1 MARYSKIIFI
11 SVLIS
16 IPLNLFSSD
25 DTQTIPKILE
35 LNAEDSY
42 LTRLVTAI
50 SERAHY
56 SQSSVNNESSIKI
69 LNEYIDTLDRNKMYF
84 SQTDITYFQRY
95 KYKLDDS
102 LRDGELRPIFDIFS
116 TYRLRV
122 QQRLE
127 HSLKTIDE
135 IDGFETDDS
144 YQFRITKNKWK
155 YDESIINDGW
165 TKKTTNDLLSLVIA
179 GQELEAAK
187 ETLRKRY
194 HRFIERINDYD
205 EQDVLNLFLNAYMKN
220 LDPHS
225 SYLNPSE
232 AEEYEIQTSLSY
244 QGIGARLQAND
255 DFVQIVDLIP
265 GGPAFKD
272 GTIKPLDKIIGVNH
286 DSKTMIDVIGWDLN
300 EVVKLI
306 RGPKG
311 SVITLKILPSSQEG
325 DSLPYD
331 VSLTRDDIS
340 LEEQAASSFIKT
352 INDNNYEY
360 QIGVI
365 KIPGFYQ
372 DYAARRRGDE
382 DYKSTTSDVRKI
394 VDEFKDIGI
403 DAIVIDLRGNSGGL
417 LDEATGLTG
426 LFIDE
431 GPVVQLKDM
440 EDNIEVIEDPIP
452 GTIYD
457 GPISVV
463 IDRFSASASEIFAA
477 AIQDY
482 SRGLVIGQKS
492 FGKGSVQNL
501 YPLDRYSRYKSEKG
515 FGQLTL
521 TIAKYYRVNGSGTQN
536 KGVIP
541 DISLPSFIDESVVGE
556 ENKNNTLPWDQIMAL
571 SYDKDSNL
579 EITKNVLM
587 NNHQIR
593 EKNNSAIQFIN
604 KEIEYFEEESEID
617 LITLNYDKRLQRR
630 NSRTEEIEN
639 RRNQN
644 LSELGYTDDYDFD
657 EFRDETILN
666 EVYSVMIDMITENEQ
681 SVSIL
686 TSPSLQD
693 NS

>member
-1 MARYSKIIFI
+1 MVL
-11 SVLIS
+11 SV
-16 IPLNLFSSD
+16 PLTLSSSD
-25 DTQTIPKILE
+25 EILSVPKVLE

-69 LNEYIDTLDRNKMYF
+69 LNEYINTLDRNKMYF

-102 LRDGELRPIFDIFS
+102 LRDGKLEPIFDIFS

-122 QQRLE
+122 QQRLD
-127 HSLKTIDE
+127 HSLQTIDE
-135 IDGFETDDS
+135 IDDFESNDS
-144 YQFRITKNKWK
+144 YQFRNTKNKWK
-155 YDESIINDGW
+155 YDETVINDEW
-165 TKKTTNDLLSLVIA
+165 SKKTTNDLLSLVIA
-179 GQELEAAK
+179 GQDLETAK
-187 ETLRKRY
+187 ETLKKRY
-194 HRFIERINDYD
+194 HRFIKRINDYD
-205 EQDVLNLFLNAYMKN
+205 EQDVLNLFLNAYMKH

-255 DFVQIVDLIP
+255 DFVQIVNLIP
-265 GGPAFKD
+265 GGPAFKE

-286 DSKTMIDVIGWDLN
+286 DSKKMIDVIGWDLN

-311 SVITLKILPSSQEG
+311 SVITLRIMPANQEG

-331 VSLTRDDIS
+331 VSLTRDEIS

-372 DYAARRRGDE
+372 DYAARRRGDK

-501 YPLDRYSRYKSEKG
+501 YPLDRYSRYKSDKG

-521 TIAKYYRVNGSGTQN
+521 TIAKFYRVNGSGTQN

-556 ENKNNTLPWDQIMAL
+556 ENKDNTLPWDQIIAL
-571 SYDKDSNL
+571 SYGKDPNL
-579 EITKNVLM
+579 EITKDIVTS
-587 NNHQIR
+587 NHQIR
-593 EKNNSAIQFIN
+593 AKNNLSFQYIN
-604 KEIEYFEEESEID
+604 KEIKYFEEESEID
-617 LITLNYDKRLQRR
+617 LITLNYEERLKRR
-630 NSRTEEIEN
+630 NSKTEEIEN
-639 RRNQN
+639 RRKQN
-644 LSELGYTDDYDFD
+644 LTELGYTDNYDFD
-657 EFRDETILN
+657 DFRDETILN
-666 EVYSVMIDMITENEQ
+666 EVYSVMIDMIMQREQ
-681 SVSIL
+681 SLSSLIS
-686 TSPSLQD
+686 TELQD
-693 NS
+693 KS

>member
-1 MARYSKIIFI
+1 
-11 SVLIS
+11 
-16 IPLNLFSSD
+16 
-25 DTQTIPKILE
+25 
-35 LNAEDSY
+35 
-42 LTRLVTAI
+42 
-50 SERAHY
+50 
-56 SQSSVNNESSIKI
+56 
-69 LNEYIDTLDRNKMYF
+69 
-84 SQTDITYFQRY
+84 
-95 KYKLDDS
+95 
-102 LRDGELRPIFDIFS
+102 
-116 TYRLRV
+116 
-122 QQRLE
+122 
-127 HSLKTIDE
+127 
-135 IDGFETDDS
+135 
-144 YQFRITKNKWK
+144 
-155 YDESIINDGW
+155 
-165 TKKTTNDLLSLVIA
+165 
-179 GQELEAAK
+179 
-187 ETLRKRY
+187 
-194 HRFIERINDYD
+194 
-205 EQDVLNLFLNAYMKN
+205 
-220 LDPHS
+220 
-225 SYLNPSE
+225 
-232 AEEYEIQTSLSY
+232 
-244 QGIGARLQAND
+244 
-255 DFVQIVDLIP
+255 
-265 GGPAFKD
+265 
-272 GTIKPLDKIIGVNH
+272 
-286 DSKTMIDVIGWDLN
+286 MIDVIGWDLN

-394 VDEFKDIGI
+394 VDEFNDIGI

-579 EITKNVLM
+579 EITKNVLT

-617 LITLNYDKRLQRR
+617 QITLNYDKRLQRR
-630 NSRTEEIEN
+630 NSRTEEIES
-639 RRNQN
+639 RRSQN
-644 LSELGYTDDYDFD
+644 LIELGYTDDYDFD

-666 EVYSVMIDMITENEQ
+666 EVYSVMIDMIIEKEQ

>member
-1 MARYSKIIFI
+1 MSRIFKK
-11 SVLIS
+11 LILAAALC
-16 IPLNLFSSD
+16 IPLNISAIND
-25 DTQTIPKILE
+25 EQNIPQILQ
-35 LNAEDSY
+35 LNPEDAY
-42 LTRLVTAI
+42 LTRLVAAI

-56 SQSSVNNESSIKI
+56 SQLTINNESSIRI

-84 SQTDITYFQRY
+84 SQSDIIYFQRY
-95 KYKLDDS
+95 KYQLDDS

-122 QQRLE
+122 QQRLD
-127 HSLKTIDE
+127 HSLQVIDS
-135 IDGFETDDS
+135 IDGFDS
-144 YQFRITKNKWK
+144 DEEYQFKNTKNKWK
-155 YDESIINDGW
+155 YDESAINSEW

-179 GQELEAAK
+179 GQELKIAK
-187 ETLRKRY
+187 ETLNKRY
-194 HRFIERINDYD
+194 LRFIKRINEYD
-205 EQDVLNLFLNAYMKN
+205 EQDVLNIFLNAYMN
-220 LDPHS
+220 HLDPHS

-244 QGIGARLQAND
+244 QGIGARLQTND
-255 DFVQIVDLIP
+255 DFIQIVDLIP
-265 GGPAFKD
+265 GGPAFRD
-272 GTIKPLDKIIGVNH
+272 GTIKPLDNIIGVY
-286 DSKTMIDVIGWDLN
+286 DDETMIDVIGWDVN

-311 SVITLKILPSSQEG
+311 SVITLKILPSDQDG
-325 DSLPYD
+325 DAIPYEI
-331 VSLTRDDIS
+331 SLTRDEIS

-352 INDNNYEY
+352 IIDDDQEY

-372 DYAARRRGDE
+372 DYAARRRGDK
-382 DYKSTTSDVRKI
+382 DFKSTTSDVEKI
-394 VDEFKDIGI
+394 VTEFKEIGI
-403 DAIVIDLRGNSGGL
+403 NGIVIDLRGNSGGL

-440 EDNIEVIEDPIP
+440 EDNIEVIDDPIP

-515 FGQLTL
+515 FGQMTL

-541 DISLPSFIDESVVGE
+541 DITLPSFIDETIVGE
-556 ENKNNTLPWDQIMAL
+556 ENKNNTLPWDQIIGL
-571 SYDKDSNL
+571 DYSKDPKL
-579 EITKNVLM
+579 EVTKSIITR
-587 NNHQIR
+587 NHQIR
-593 EKNNSAIQFIN
+593 EKDDPAIQYMN
-604 KEIEYFEEESEID
+604 DEIEYFEKESEID
-617 LITLNYDKRLQRR
+617 LITLNYEKRLERR
-630 NSRTEEIEN
+630 DSKKDEVESRRT
-639 RRNQN
+639 RK
-644 LSELGYTDDYDFD
+644 LLELGYDGDYDFD
-657 EFRDETILN
+657 DFRDETILN
-666 EVYSVMIDMITENEQ
+666 QVYSVMLDMIMQKHQ
-681 SVSIL
+681 SASSSVPNDPI
-686 TSPSLQD
+686 D

>member
-1 MARYSKIIFI
+1 MVL
-11 SVLIS
+11 SV
-16 IPLNLFSSD
+16 PLSLSSSD
-25 DTQTIPKILE
+25 ETLSVPKVLE

-69 LNEYIDTLDRNKMYF
+69 LNEYINTLDRNKMYF

-102 LRDGELRPIFDIFS
+102 LRDGKLEPIFDIFS

-122 QQRLE
+122 QQRLD
-127 HSLKTIDE
+127 HSLQTIDE
-135 IDGFETDDS
+135 IDDFESDDS
-144 YQFRITKNKWK
+144 YQFRNTKNKWK
-155 YDESIINDGW
+155 YDETVINDEW
-165 TKKTTNDLLSLVIA
+165 SKKTTNDLLSLVIA
-179 GQELEAAK
+179 GQDLETAK
-187 ETLRKRY
+187 ETLKKRY
-194 HRFIERINDYD
+194 HRFIKRINDYD
-205 EQDVLNLFLNAYMKN
+205 EQDVLNLFLNAYMRH

-255 DFVQIVDLIP
+255 DFVQIVNLIP
-265 GGPAFKD
+265 GGPAFKE

-286 DSKTMIDVIGWDLN
+286 DSKKMIDVIGWDLN

-311 SVITLKILPSSQEG
+311 SVITLRIMPANQEG

-331 VSLTRDDIS
+331 VSLTRDEIS

-372 DYAARRRGDE
+372 DYAARRRGDK

-501 YPLDRYSRYKSEKG
+501 YPLDRYSRYKSDKG

-521 TIAKYYRVNGSGTQN
+521 TIAKFYRVNGSGTQN

-556 ENKNNTLPWDQIMAL
+556 ENKDNTLPWDQIIAL
-571 SYDKDSNL
+571 SYGKDPNL
-579 EITKNVLM
+579 EITKDIVTS
-587 NNHQIR
+587 NHQIR
-593 EKNNSAIQFIN
+593 AKNNLSFQYIN
-604 KEIEYFEEESEID
+604 KEIKYFEEESEID
-617 LITLNYDKRLQRR
+617 LITLNYEERLKRR
-630 NSRTEEIEN
+630 NSKTEEIEN
-639 RRNQN
+639 RRKQN
-644 LSELGYTDDYDFD
+644 LTELGYTDNYDFD
-657 EFRDETILN
+657 DFRDETILN
-666 EVYSVMIDMITENEQ
+666 EVYSVMIDMIMQREQ
-681 SVSIL
+681 SLSSLIS
-686 TSPSLQD
+686 TELQD
-693 NS
+693 KS

>member
-1 MARYSKIIFI
+1 MAKCSKIIFFLIII
-11 SVLIS
+11 SV
-16 IPLNLFSSD
+16 PLSLSSFD
-25 DTQTIPKILE
+25 DTLSVPKVLE

-56 SQSSVNNESSIKI
+56 TQSSVNNESSIKI
-69 LNEYIDTLDRNKMYF
+69 LNEYINTLDRNKIYF

-102 LRDGELRPIFDIFS
+102 LRDGELGPIFDIFS

-122 QQRLE
+122 QQRLD
-127 HSLKTIDE
+127 HSLQTINE
-135 IDGFETDDS
+135 IDDFESDDS
-144 YQFRITKNKWK
+144 YQFRNTKNKWK
-155 YDESIINDGW
+155 YDESIINEEWG
-165 TKKTTNDLLSLVIA
+165 KKTKNDLLSLVIA
-179 GQELEAAK
+179 GQDLETAK

-194 HRFIERINDYD
+194 HRFIKRINDYD
-205 EQDVLNLFLNAYMKN
+205 EQDVLNLFLNAYMKH

-244 QGIGARLQAND
+244 QGIGARLQTND
-255 DFVQIVDLIP
+255 DFVQIVNLIP
-265 GGPAFKD
+265 GGPAFKE

-286 DSKTMIDVIGWDLN
+286 DNKKMIDVIGWDLN

-311 SVITLKILPSSQEG
+311 SVITLRIMPSNQDG

-331 VSLTRDDIS
+331 VSLTRDEIS

-352 INDNNYEY
+352 INDDNYEY

-372 DYAARRRGDE
+372 DYAARRRGDK
-382 DYKSTTSDVRKI
+382 DYKSTTSDVRNI

-440 EDNIEVIEDPIP
+440 EDNIEIIEDPIP

-501 YPLDRYSRYKSEKG
+501 YPLDRYSRYKSDKG

-521 TIAKYYRVNGSGTQN
+521 TIAKFYRVNGSGTQN

-556 ENKNNTLPWDQIMAL
+556 ENKDNTLPWDQIVAL
-571 SYDKDSNL
+571 SYAKDSNL
-579 EITKNVLM
+579 EITKNIVTS
-587 NNHQIR
+587 NHHIR
-593 EKNNSAIQFIN
+593 EKKNPAFQYINN
-604 KEIEYFEEESEID
+604 EIEYFEEENEID
-617 LITLNYDKRLQRR
+617 LITLNYEKRLKRR
-630 NSRTEEIEN
+630 NSKTEEIEN
-639 RRNQN
+639 RRKQN
-644 LSELGYTDDYDFD
+644 LSELGYTDNYDFD

-666 EVYSVMIDMITENEQ
+666 EVYSVMIDMIIQKEQ
-681 SVSIL
+681 SVSLL
-686 TSPSLQD
+686 TSTDLQD
-693 NS
+693 KS

>member
-1 MARYSKIIFI
+1 MPRILKNIILGI
-11 SVLIS
+11 VLI
-16 IPLNLFSSD
+16 IPLDVLANND
-25 DTQTIPKILE
+25 DQSIPKILQ
-35 LNAEDSY
+35 LNPEDAY
-42 LTRLVTAI
+42 LTRLVAAI

-56 SQSSVNNESSIKI
+56 SQSTINNESSIKI

-84 SQTDITYFQRY
+84 SQSDIIYFQRY

-122 QQRLE
+122 QQRLD
-127 HSLKTIDE
+127 HSLQVIHS
-135 IDGFETDDS
+135 IDGFESDEV
-144 YQFRITKNKWK
+144 YQFKNTKNKWK
-155 YDESIINDGW
+155 YDESVINSEW

-179 GQELEAAK
+179 GQELNTAK
-187 ETLRKRY
+187 ETLNKRY
-194 HRFIERINDYD
+194 LRFIKRINEYD
-205 EQDVLNLFLNAYMKN
+205 EQDVLNIFLNAYMN
-220 LDPHS
+220 HLDPHS

-244 QGIGARLQAND
+244 QGIGARLQTND
-255 DFVQIVDLIP
+255 DFIQIVDLIP

-272 GTIKPLDKIIGVNH
+272 GTIKPLDKIIGVY
-286 DSKTMIDVIGWDLN
+286 DDEKMIDVIGWDVN

-311 SVITLKILPSSQEG
+311 SVITLKILPSDQDG
-325 DSLPYD
+325 DAMPYEIA
-331 VSLTRDDIS
+331 LTRDEIS

-352 INDNNYEY
+352 IIDDGQEYE
-360 QIGVI
+360 IGVI

-372 DYAARRRGDE
+372 DYAARRRGDK
-382 DYKSTTSDVRKI
+382 DFKSTTSDVKKI
-394 VDEFKDIGI
+394 VTEFNEIGI
-403 DAIVIDLRGNSGGL
+403 DGIVIDLRGNSGGL

-440 EDNIEVIEDPIP
+440 ENNIEIIDDPIP

-482 SRGLVIGQKS
+482 SRGLIIGQKS

-515 FGQLTL
+515 FGQMTL

-541 DISLPSFIDESVVGE
+541 DITLPSFIDETVVGE
-556 ENKNNTLPWDQIMAL
+556 ENKNNTLPWDQIIGL
-571 SYDKDSNL
+571 DYTKDPDL
-579 EITKNVLM
+579 EVTKTIVTR
-587 NNHQIR
+587 NHQIR
-593 EKNNSAIQFIN
+593 EKDDPAIQYMN
-604 KEIEYFEEESEID
+604 DEIDYFEKESEID
-617 LITLNYDKRLQRR
+617 LITLNYEKRLERR
-630 NSRTEEIEN
+630 DSKKDEVEN
-639 RRNQN
+639 RRTRK
-644 LSELGYTDDYDFD
+644 LMELGYDDDYDFD
-657 EFRDETILN
+657 DFRDETILN
-666 EVYSVMIDMITENEQ
+666 QVYSVMLDMIMQKHQ
-681 SVSIL
+681 SASSSI
-686 TSPSLQD
+686 SNAGID

>member
-1 MARYSKIIFI
+1 
-11 SVLIS
+11 
-16 IPLNLFSSD
+16 
-25 DTQTIPKILE
+25 
-35 LNAEDSY
+35 
-42 LTRLVTAI
+42 
-50 SERAHY
+50 
-56 SQSSVNNESSIKI
+56 
-69 LNEYIDTLDRNKMYF
+69 
-84 SQTDITYFQRY
+84 
-95 KYKLDDS
+95 
-102 LRDGELRPIFDIFS
+102 
-116 TYRLRV
+116 
-122 QQRLE
+122 
-127 HSLKTIDE
+127 
-135 IDGFETDDS
+135 
-144 YQFRITKNKWK
+144 
-155 YDESIINDGW
+155 
-165 TKKTTNDLLSLVIA
+165 
-179 GQELEAAK
+179 
-187 ETLRKRY
+187 
-194 HRFIERINDYD
+194 
-205 EQDVLNLFLNAYMKN
+205 MKH

-225 SYLNPSE
+225 SYLNPAE

-286 DSKTMIDVIGWDLN
+286 DNKKMIDVIGWDLN

-352 INDNNYEY
+352 INDSNYEY

-372 DYAARRRGDE
+372 DYAARRRGDR

-556 ENKNNTLPWDQIMAL
+556 ENKDNTLPWDQIMSL
-571 SYDKDSNL
+571 TYDKDSNL
-579 EITKNVLM
+579 EITKNILTT
-587 NNHQIR
+587 NHQIR
-593 EKNNSAIQFIN
+593 EQNNAAIQFIN

-617 LITLNYDKRLQRR
+617 LITLNYDKRLQKR
-630 NSRTEEIEN
+630 NARTEEIES

-644 LSELGYTDDYDFD
+644 LSELGYTDNYDFD
-657 EFRDETILN
+657 DFRDETILN
-666 EVYSVMIDMITENEQ
+666 EVYSVMIDMIIEEEQ

-686 TSPSLQD
+686 TTPSLQD
-693 NS
+693 KS

>member
-1 MARYSKIIFI
+1 MPRILKNIILAI
-11 SVLIS
+11 VLV
-16 IPLNLFSSD
+16 IPLDVLANND
-25 DTQTIPKILE
+25 DQSIPKILQ
-35 LNAEDSY
+35 LNPEDAY
-42 LTRLVTAI
+42 LTRLVAAI

-56 SQSSVNNESSIKI
+56 SQSTINNESSIKI

-84 SQTDITYFQRY
+84 SQSDIIYFQRY
-95 KYKLDDS
+95 KYQLDDS

-122 QQRLE
+122 QQRLD
-127 HSLKTIDE
+127 HSLQVIHS
-135 IDGFETDDS
+135 IDGFESDEV
-144 YQFRITKNKWK
+144 YQFKNTKNKWK
-155 YDESIINDGW
+155 YDESVINSEW

-179 GQELEAAK
+179 GQELKTAK
-187 ETLRKRY
+187 ETLNKRY
-194 HRFIERINDYD
+194 LRFIKRINEYD
-205 EQDVLNLFLNAYMKN
+205 EQDVLNIFLNAYMN
-220 LDPHS
+220 HLDPHS

-244 QGIGARLQAND
+244 QGIGARLQTND
-255 DFVQIVDLIP
+255 DFIQIVDLIP

-272 GTIKPLDKIIGVNH
+272 GTIKPLDKIIGVY
-286 DSKTMIDVIGWDLN
+286 DDEKMIDVIGWDVN

-311 SVITLKILPSSQEG
+311 SVITLKILPSDQDG
-325 DSLPYD
+325 DAMPYEIA
-331 VSLTRDDIS
+331 LTRDEIS

-352 INDNNYEY
+352 IIDDGQEYE
-360 QIGVI
+360 IGVI

-372 DYAARRRGDE
+372 DYAARRRGDK
-382 DYKSTTSDVRKI
+382 DFKSTTSDVKKI
-394 VDEFKDIGI
+394 VTEFKEIGI
-403 DAIVIDLRGNSGGL
+403 DGIVIDLRGNSGGL

-440 EDNIEVIEDPIP
+440 ENNIEIIDDPIP

-482 SRGLVIGQKS
+482 SRGLIIGQKS

-515 FGQLTL
+515 FGQMTL

-541 DISLPSFIDESVVGE
+541 DITLPSFIDEAVVGE
-556 ENKNNTLPWDQIMAL
+556 ENKNNTLPWDQIIGL
-571 SYDKDSNL
+571 DYTKDPDL
-579 EITKNVLM
+579 EVTKSIITR
-587 NNHQIR
+587 NHQIR
-593 EKNNSAIQFIN
+593 EKDDPAIQYMN
-604 KEIEYFEEESEID
+604 DEIDYFEKESEID
-617 LITLNYDKRLQRR
+617 LITLNYEKRLERR
-630 NSRTEEIEN
+630 DSKKDEVEN
-639 RRNQN
+639 RRTRK
-644 LSELGYTDDYDFD
+644 LMELGYDDDYDFD
-657 EFRDETILN
+657 DFRDETILN
-666 EVYSVMIDMITENEQ
+666 QVYSVMLDMIMQKHQ
-681 SVSIL
+681 SASSI
-686 TSPSLQD
+686 SNVQID

>member
-1 MARYSKIIFI
+1 MPRILKNIILAI
-11 SVLIS
+11 VLV
-16 IPLNLFSSD
+16 IPLDVLANND
-25 DTQTIPKILE
+25 DQSIPKILQ
-35 LNAEDSY
+35 LNPEDAY
-42 LTRLVTAI
+42 LTRLVAAI

-56 SQSSVNNESSIKI
+56 SQSTINNESSIKI

-84 SQTDITYFQRY
+84 SQSDIIYFQRY

-122 QQRLE
+122 QQRLD
-127 HSLKTIDE
+127 HSLQVIHS
-135 IDGFETDDS
+135 IDGFESDEV
-144 YQFRITKNKWK
+144 YQFKNTKNKWK
-155 YDESIINDGW
+155 YDESVINSEW

-179 GQELEAAK
+179 GQELKTAK
-187 ETLRKRY
+187 ETLNKRY
-194 HRFIERINDYD
+194 LRFIKRINEYD
-205 EQDVLNLFLNAYMKN
+205 EQDVLNIFLNAYMN
-220 LDPHS
+220 HLDPHS

-244 QGIGARLQAND
+244 QGIGARLQTND
-255 DFVQIVDLIP
+255 DFIQIVDLIP

-272 GTIKPLDKIIGVNH
+272 GTIKPLDKIIGVY
-286 DSKTMIDVIGWDLN
+286 DDEKMIDVIGWDVN

-311 SVITLKILPSSQEG
+311 SVITLKILPSDQDG
-325 DSLPYD
+325 DAMPYEI
-331 VSLTRDDIS
+331 SLTRDEIS

-352 INDNNYEY
+352 IIDDGQEYE
-360 QIGVI
+360 IGVI

-372 DYAARRRGDE
+372 DYAARRRGDK
-382 DYKSTTSDVRKI
+382 DFKSTTSDVKKI
-394 VDEFKDIGI
+394 VTEFNEIGI
-403 DAIVIDLRGNSGGL
+403 DGIVIDLRGNSGGL

-440 EDNIEVIEDPIP
+440 ENNIEIIDDPIP

-482 SRGLVIGQKS
+482 SRGLIIGQKS

-515 FGQLTL
+515 FGQMTL

-541 DISLPSFIDESVVGE
+541 DITLPSFIDEAVVGE
-556 ENKNNTLPWDQIMAL
+556 ENKNNTLPWDQIIGL
-571 SYDKDSNL
+571 DYTKDPDL
-579 EITKNVLM
+579 EVTKSIITR
-587 NNHQIR
+587 NHQIR
-593 EKNNSAIQFIN
+593 EKDDPAIQYMN
-604 KEIEYFEEESEID
+604 DEIDYFEKESEID
-617 LITLNYDKRLQRR
+617 LITLNYEKRLERR
-630 NSRTEEIEN
+630 DSKRDEVESRRT
-639 RRNQN
+639 RM
-644 LSELGYTDDYDFD
+644 LLELGYDDDYDFD
-657 EFRDETILN
+657 DFRDETILN
-666 EVYSVMIDMITENEQ
+666 QVYSVMLDMIMQKHQ
-681 SVSIL
+681 SASSI
-686 TSPSLQD
+686 SNVQID